1 MASDVTTVRVF
12 IASPQGLDEVRAAF
26 AHAVWHFSGLL
37 GDVCGVRFDPIVA
50 LDRQPAPSDVAAPI
64 VGRASDCHFAVLV
77 FDEAWGAGIDLGDGT
92 PRPAAEAYELAK
104 AWRADPAV
112 PMRRL
117 VAFFRGIDP
126 QLMANPGPG
135 LQEALAVR
143 ARIEAEQACVFH
155 TFDDLDAAAEWLRL
169 LLVAWLDAA
178 RTPAAP
184 DQAVS
189 PGGPLVFGSR
199 DLDVPTLPPSA
210 PDAPDAPLLARAEAL
225 AAQEKL
231 TEAERAYAEAL
242 ALGPSLLALQEY
254 ATFLHR
260 AGRVG
265 MAEVTAERGLD
276 QAQRS
281 GDEAAMVPFLDR
293 LGQISGR
300 QDDGARSE
308 MLHRQALETSERS
321 GRPEWTAIQCAR
333 LGSLHFARGDFE
345 LAEALFRKAL
355 EIQEHLGSQEWVA
368 ICCGN
373 VGAAC
378 QARGALEEAE
388 PMHRRALE
396 IAERLGRPEI
406 VAAQCTLLASLHL
419 ARADPVQAEAMVRK
433 ALEPD
438 GSSVTVAERYWCLGC
453 LLNGRGELVEAEAVL
468 RKGLAINERVGRLKG
483 MRSCCM
489 TLGAV
494 CEGRGDRDAALAAY
508 RKAQACGERL
518 PDAPDAAPFRQAVE
532 EALARLTA
540 ALSPRPVRAGPTV
553 YLAMVVT
560 VLGALTVAVAAVIV
574 HPPSAG
580 AAQEAVA
587 NRLLW
592 IAGAMVLPAVAFLLA
607 WSLRHRR

>member
-12 IASPQGLDEVRAAF
+12 IASPQGLDQVRAAF
-26 AHAVWHFSGLL
+26 AHAVWHFNGLL
-37 GDVCGVRFDPIVA
+37 GDVCGVRFNPIVA
-50 LDRQPAPSDVAAPI
+50 PDRRPAPSDVAAPI
-64 VGRASDCHFAVLV
+64 VGLASDCHFAVLV

-104 AWRADPAV
+104 AWRADAAM

-155 TFDDLDAAAEWLRL
+155 TFDDLDAAAEWMRL

-199 DLDVPTLPPSA
+199 DSDVPVLPPSA
-210 PDAPDAPLLARAEAL
+210 PDAPETPLLARAEAL
-225 AAQEKL
+225 AAEEKL

-242 ALGPSLLALQEY
+242 ALGPSLLVLQEY
-254 ATFLHR
+254 ALFLCR

-265 MAEVTAERGLD
+265 MAEATAERGLD
-276 QAQRS
+276 HAQRS

-293 LGQISGR
+293 LGRISGR
-300 QDDGARSE
+300 GHDGARGE
-308 MLHRQALETSERS
+308 MLHRQALEISERA

-345 LAEALFRKAL
+345 PAEALFRKAL
-355 EIQEHLGSQEWVA
+355 EIQERLGSQEWVA

-396 IAERLGRPEI
+396 IAERVGRPEI

-419 ARADPVQAEAMVRK
+419 ARADAVQAEAMVRK

-453 LLNGRGELVEAEAVL
+453 LLNGRDELAEAEAVL
-468 RKGLAINERVGRLKG
+468 RKGLAINERAGRLKG
-483 MRSCCM
+483 MRNCCM

-508 RKAQACGERL
+508 RKAQACGERV

-540 ALSPRPVRAGPTV
+540 APPRRVQAGPTLLV
-553 YLAMVVT
+553 AMVLT

-587 NRLLW
+587 NVLLW
-592 IAGAMVLPAVAFLLA
+592 VGGAMVLPAVAILLA